1 MDHKKILWSL
11 LLLIG
16 MILTFSSALANGPAP
31 AETAKPEEAQAET
44 AKPEQAPAEPAAVEI
59 KPKEAAAAP
68 AAAPEPAKST
78 LVTTFLWIT
87 FVLGL
92 WLLVSPWLIPGEK
105 PSLKWS
111 TTITGLIVAG
121 LSVIAALS

>member
-1 MDHKKILWSL
+1 MNHKKISWSL
-11 LLLIG
+11 FLVIG

-44 AKPEQAPAEPAAVEI
+44 AKPEQTPAEPAAVEI
-59 KPKEAAAAP
+59 KPKEA

-92 WLLVSPWLIPGEK
+92 WLLISPWLIPGEK

-111 TTITGLIVAG
+111 TSITGLIVAG

>member
-1 MDHKKILWSL
+1 MNHKKISWSL
-11 LLLIG
+11 FLVIG
-16 MILTFSSALANGPAP
+16 MILTFSSALANGPAH
-31 AETAKPEEAQAET
+31 AET

-59 KPKEAAAAP
+59 KPKEAT
-68 AAAPEPAKST
+68 AAPEPAKST

-92 WLLVSPWLIPGEK
+92 WLLISPWLIPGEK

-111 TTITGLIVAG
+111 TSITGLIVAG